1 MRDKKGTHR
10 FWGVLFYLALM
21 VTIVSASYAGV
32 RFCSNLVTEQS
43 YERLRDA
50 AEAFAVGTKNGQQGK
65 EKNKAAKRMERESE
79 AGDDR
84 PEGIDFAELSSINP
98 DIYAW
103 IRIPDTQI
111 DYPVLQR
118 EENDTYYLRHNSSGR
133 YAFAGSI
140 YTEEANSRD
149 FKDPM
154 TVLYGHN
161 MRDGSMFQNLH
172 FFEDETFF
180 AEHPE
185 FFIYLPGY
193 RLTYEIFAAY
203 RFDDTHLLGAF
214 DFSKKKDK
222 SVIMNE
228 IHKRMHNENLTE
240 DEWNE
245 IRATYLGMCMK
256 VDYQFGRIVN
266 ALKEKGI
273 YDDTAIFFLSDHGDF
288 TGDYSLVEKAQN
300 TFEDCLVRVPFII
313 KPPADYQ
320 VDAGINNNLTELID
334 FYATAMD
341 MAGVKPNH
349 THYGNS
355 LVKNLKDKNL
365 KNRDFVCCE
374 GGREAGEIHCDE
386 YHTKGP
392 NGPAIY
398 SDYYP
403 RQNSQKDDL
412 AHAKGIMLRDE
423 RYKFISRLKIKLKI
437 RFIKFKFKRWSMKC

>member
-65 EKNKAAKRMERESE
+65 EKNKAAKGMERESE

-118 EENDTYYLRHNSSGR
+118 EEDDTYYLRHNSSGR

-180 AEHPE
+180 DGHPY
-185 FFIYLPGY
+185 IYVY
-193 RLTYEIFAAY
+193 TENERLTYEIYEAAKFTDVY
-203 RFDDTHLLGAF
+203 IPSEYVISSKDDRDQFLADVREKVSDNKLHVREDMEIGEEDRLITLSTCVSGERNHRYL
-214 DFSKKKDK
+214 
-222 SVIMNE
+222 VI
-228 IHKRMHNENLTE
+228 
-240 DEWNE
+240 
-245 IRATYLGMCMK
+245 G
-256 VDYQFGRIVN
+256 V
-266 ALKEKGI
+266 
-273 YDDTAIFFLSDHGDF
+273 
-288 TGDYSLVEKAQN
+288 LVE
-300 TFEDCLVRVPFII
+300 
-313 KPPADYQ
+313 
-320 VDAGINNNLTELID
+320 
-334 FYATAMD
+334 TAL
-341 MAGVKPNH
+341 
-349 THYGNS
+349 Y
-355 LVKNLKDKNL
+355 
-365 KNRDFVCCE
+365 R
-374 GGREAGEIHCDE
+374 
-386 YHTKGP
+386 
-392 NGPAIY
+392 
-398 SDYYP
+398 
-403 RQNSQKDDL
+403 
-412 AHAKGIMLRDE
+412 
-423 RYKFISRLKIKLKI
+423 
-437 RFIKFKFKRWSMKC
+437 